1 MDGDNDYGLSTYSLS
16 SGAAN
21 LIIPSR
27 IDCYNVTG
35 DYIYYQK
42 NGAGAGIYR
51 CLTNGSN
58 EELLISGNYT
68 ALHTTSQYLY
78 FYEYGNDS
86 ACYQMPLSGA
96 GNDIGVFTPEK
107 L

>member
-1 MDGDNDYGLSTYSLS
+1 MTR
-16 SGAAN
+16 
-21 LIIPSR
+21 LII
-27 IDCYNVTG
+27 CYNVTG

-42 NGAGAGIYR
+42 NGEGAGIYR
-51 CLTNGSN
+51 CLTDGSN

-86 ACYQMPLSGA
+86 ACYQMPLSGT